1 MNITSEI
8 INWYN
13 KNKRDLPW
21 RKTNDPY
28 KIWVS
33 EIILQQTRINQG
45 YQYYLNFINSF
56 PDLFYLANSDEI
68 NVLKIWQGLG
78 YYSRARNMHF
88 TSKIIVNKFN
98 GKFPDNYKD
107 LISLKGIGEYS
118 AGAIL
123 SFAFKKAYPAIDGNV
138 LRLISRIYK
147 IKESINKPE
156 TKKIIKNII
165 LELMDNKQ
173 PDIFNQSL
181 IELGALICKP
191 QNPLCNLCQISQ
203 NCFSFIE
210 NLQHAYP
217 VKTKKIKIKERFFNY
232 FLIKYVSNNNLY
244 IYLKKREDNDIWK
257 NLYDLPLIETKKN
270 HIQSN
275 QINFYIKKTFKIESF
290 ILNKIN
296 SSISHKLT
304 HQKINTIFI
313 EITVENKVILNNA
326 FLIKYEDLKNFPLPK
341 LIKNFFD

>member
-56 PDLFYLANSDEI
+56 PDLFYLANSDEV

-107 LISLKGIGEYS
+107 LISLKGLENFVPSGNLNLKS
-118 AGAIL
+118 AT
-123 SFAFKKAYPAIDGNV
+123 P
-138 LRLISRIYK
+138 
-147 IKESINKPE
+147 P
-156 TKKIIKNII
+156 
-165 LELMDNKQ
+165 
-173 PDIFNQSL
+173 FNQ
-181 IELGALICKP
+181 P
-191 QNPLCNLCQISQ
+191 P
-203 NCFSFIE
+203 
-210 NLQHAYP
+210 
-217 VKTKKIKIKERFFNY
+217 
-232 FLIKYVSNNNLY
+232 
-244 IYLKKREDNDIWK
+244 
-257 NLYDLPLIETKKN
+257 
-270 HIQSN
+270 
-275 QINFYIKKTFKIESF
+275 
-290 ILNKIN
+290 
-296 SSISHKLT
+296 
-304 HQKINTIFI
+304 
-313 EITVENKVILNNA
+313 
-326 FLIKYEDLKNFPLPK
+326 
-341 LIKNFFD
+341 